1 MEVVRVLFLISFF
14 QVNQIFSSKHA
25 EDKQRIL
32 LDKIKN
38 ITQNTRLPVSEFL
51 CDDKSN
57 ETETPENYIKSLKNS
72 YNHHILL
79 GVSIENYSQYKLK
92 FLSHDTSM
100 YESYP
105 YKIEPV

>member
-1 MEVVRVLFLISFF
+1 MKVVRVLFLISFF

-25 EDKQRIL
+25 EEKQRIL
-32 LDKIKN
+32 LDEIKQ
-38 ITQNTRLPVSEFL
+38 IIQKTRLPVSEFL

-72 YNHHILL
+72 YNHILL

-100 YESYP
+100 YESCL
-105 YKIEPV
+105 